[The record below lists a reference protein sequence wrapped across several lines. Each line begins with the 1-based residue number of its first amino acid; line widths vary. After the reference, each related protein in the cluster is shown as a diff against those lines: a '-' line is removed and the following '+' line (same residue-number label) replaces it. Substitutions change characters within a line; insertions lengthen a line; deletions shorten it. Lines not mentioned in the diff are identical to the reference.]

1 MVALLPV
8 RVVELPEHIVA
19 GLELTPNTGAGLT
32 VMIVVL
38 VAAAGQPAADVPFKV
53 YVIVTVG
60 VTVTDGPVVEL
71 IEVLGV
77 QV

>member
-1 MVALLPV
+1 MG
-8 RVVELPEHIVA
+8 LPEHIVGELA
-19 GLELTPNTGAGLT
+19 LTPKIGAGLT
-32 VMIVVL
+32 VIIVVL
-38 VAAAGQPAADVPFKV
+38 VPAAGQPAADVPFKV